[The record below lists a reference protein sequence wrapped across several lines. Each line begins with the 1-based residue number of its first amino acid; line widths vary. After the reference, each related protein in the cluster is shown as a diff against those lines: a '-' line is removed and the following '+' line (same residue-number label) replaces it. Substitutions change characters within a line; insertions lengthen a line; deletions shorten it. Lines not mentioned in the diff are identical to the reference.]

1 MPRIAKKTEA
11 KPAKAAAK
19 KSKPAAAPA
28 KKTAAAVK
36 SALKLVAKPAAA
48 RTRVAKATPGRVVT
62 RRSGGKS
69 EVIGLIGGTVTVEEI
84 ALKAYYIAERR
95 SRLGLPG
102 DSQSDW
108 LQAERELRR

>member
-19 KSKPAAAPA
+19 KTKPAAAPA
-28 KKTAAAVK
+28 KKKAAAAK
-36 SALKLVAKPAAA
+36 PALKLVAKPAAA
-48 RTRVAKATPGRVVT
+48 RPRVVKAAPGRVVT

-69 EVIGLIGGTVTVEEI
+69 EVVGVIGSTVTVEEI

-108 LQAERELRR
+108 LQAERELQS